1 MLNNNRIGQIISF
14 AQLASSPIESAKMAI
29 LGFARGHPF
38 NSSDLIFR
46 IGRQLF
52 PTMIGRPCLWS
63 DIQIQ
68 LNPRYLGHLISFE
81 EVILTNYYDFKLVPF
96 EPEVVLDCGAH
107 IGLFSLLAT
116 QTYPKAEITA
126 FEPNPENAS
135 CMEDQLKLNQLKVF
149 FVEAAVSV
157 EEGESWFQA
166 DYSNTG
172 ALAKDELKNKDGC
185 RVRTIDF
192 PKFLQELNS
201 SGLLLKVDIEGEE
214 ARLLPAIIPY
224 LPHKCAIFFESHG
237 GEEVWQKLSQSLMNA
252 QFQVRELRRR

>member
-14 AQLASSPIESAKMAI
+14 AQLASSPIESAKMTI

-38 NSSDLIFR
+38 NSSDLISL

-52 PTMIGRPCLWS
+52 PTMIVRPSLWS
-63 DIQIQ
+63 DIQI
-68 LNPRYLGHLISFE
+68 
-81 EVILTNYYDFKLVPF
+81 
-96 EPEVVLDCGAH
+96 
-107 IGLFSLLAT
+107 
-116 QTYPKAEITA
+116 
-126 FEPNPENAS
+126 
-135 CMEDQLKLNQLKVF
+135 QLKVF

-172 ALAKDELKNKDGC
+172 ALAKDELKNKDGYGRLHGY
-185 RVRTIDF
+185 RVRIIDF
-192 PKFLQELNS
+192 SKFLQELNS
-201 SGLLLKVDIEGEE
+201 SSLLLKVDIEGEE

-252 QFQVRELRRR
+252 QFQVRKLRRRLPYIDGFAHRC